1 MKINRWIR
9 ALNRNVKLKYHV
21 KYHVLPV
28 IFIGVFFVGLY
39 LMLFTHVSYAATMI
53 LLIFGAV
60 GFYLVECD

>member
-9 ALNRNVKLKYHV
+9 ALNQNVKLKYHV

-28 IFIGVFFVGLY
+28 IFIVVFFIGLY
-39 LMLFTHVSYAATMI
+39 LMLFTHVSYATAMI